1 MESMGLERLDR
12 PTSLALRTLQDL
24 IMLKKPTADMSFI
37 PALVYAGE
45 FGPALA
51 VGLLGSA
58 DMKLLLFLLN
68 CLS

>member
-1 MESMGLERLDR
+1 
-12 PTSLALRTLQDL
+12 
-24 IMLKKPTADMSFI
+24 MLKKTTADMSFI

-58 DMKLLLFLLN
+58 RKKLILFLN
-68 CLS
+68 CPNEGNFGGILFNFAK